1 MSFDYKAFFTAA
13 AGEVAAP
20 LASIGDEA
28 HLRGNKTTRAIGNVS
43 GMALHDF
50 SGASLTVG
58 EAQANRWLVLG
69 LLSKRD
75 MTSADTELATRESY
89 DLGRLADRARDLA
102 VAAVFVDPDDK
113 YDRSALPQTSGSLMA
128 WKTRD
133 AALPPPLEDLHAK
146 IPTVWIVDP
155 KGEVKREFDTGAS
168 AEVIFGALVVLQHG
182 HTLGVPKPVPL
193 PGDEPARFSAGG
205 LSIAAAFLGF
215 LGALYWPMALLM
227 TIYGEP
233 LRALR
238 YHEGLKSIGAAA
250 GDYAIVQGISA
261 GSLAVFLLGRAIAAN
276 VSQAPEVKAFAS
288 WWLGVAG
295 LLAISSATGRF
306 YVHNAS
312 RFAWVKAKARETP
325 AAGLAIGIPANMNAP
340 VPASGEAKK

>member
-28 HLRGNKTTRAIGNVS
+28 HLRGSKTTRTIGNVS

-75 MTSADTELATRESY
+75 MTSADTELASRESY

-113 YDRSALPQTSGSLMA
+113 YDRSALPQSSGNLLA

-133 AALPPPLEDLHAK
+133 AALPPPLEDLHPR

-168 AEVIFGALVVLQHG
+168 AEVIFGALLVLQHG
-182 HTLGVPKPVPL
+182 HTLDVPKAVPL
-193 PGDEPARFSAGG
+193 PGNEPARFSAGG
-205 LSIAAAFLGF
+205 LSIVAAILGF

-227 TIYGEP
+227 TVYGEP

-238 YHEGLKSIGAAA
+238 YHEGVKSIWATA
-250 GDYAIVQGISA
+250 GDYAIVQGISGGA
-261 GSLAVFLLGRAIAAN
+261 VVVFLLGRSIAAS

-295 LLAISSATGRF
+295 LLALSSAIGRF
-306 YVHNAS
+306 YVHNAG
-312 RFAWVKAKARETP
+312 RFAWVKPRSREAP
-325 AAGLAIGIPANMNAP
+325 AAGLAIGVPANMGAP
-340 VPASGEAKK
+340 VPADEAKK